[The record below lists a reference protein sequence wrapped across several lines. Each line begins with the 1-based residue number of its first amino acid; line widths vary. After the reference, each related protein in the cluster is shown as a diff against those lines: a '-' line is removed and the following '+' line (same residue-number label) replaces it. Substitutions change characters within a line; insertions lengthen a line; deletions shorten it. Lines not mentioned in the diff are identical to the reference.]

1 MHLNWAG
8 NLTYTAREVARP
20 TTLDELADVLARA
33 DKVRALGS
41 RHSFNDVADTP
52 GVHVQVDALDD
63 GNGLRPGR
71 YWVTEDGLV
80 VLASEAGAVD
90 LDPAT
95 GVASVTAGLRYGDI
109 MRTLHAEGRAL
120 ATMASLPHIS
130 VAGAVATATHG
141 SGDATR
147 SLAGAVV
154 GLELMTPDG
163 GRHRLVRGDADF
175 AGAVVSLGALGVVT
189 RVDLETEPAYEVRQ
203 DVALDL
209 PWDTLLERFDDVTG
223 AAYSVSVF
231 TGWDEP
237 AARHVWFKSRVDGGV
252 VAGDDGRPD
261 ALRHLRWATAPQHPV
276 PGVDPVACTEQLGVP
291 GPWYDRLS
299 HFRLEF
305 TPSAGAELQSE
316 YLLPRRNAVAAVE
329 AMRRLGP
336 VVAPHLLTSE
346 IRTIA
351 ADDLWLSPFDEDS
364 VGFHFTWLQHDAEVR
379 AVLPRIEEAL
389 LPLGARPHWGKLFA
403 VGLPD
408 VAATYP
414 RFADFRALAERM
426 DPAGKLRGGYV
437 ERLLG

>member
-1 MHLNWAG
+1 MHRNWAG
-8 NLTYTAREVARP
+8 NLTYSAREVARP

-33 DKVRALGS
+33 DRVRPLGS

-63 GNGLRPGR
+63 GRP
-71 YWVTEDGLV
+71 
-80 VLASEAGAVD
+80 AVD

-95 GVASVTAGLRYGDI
+95 GVASVVGGLRYGDI

-120 ATMASLPHIS
+120 GTMASLPHIS

-141 SGDATR
+141 SGDATK

-163 GRHRLVRGDADF
+163 ERLRFARGDAEF
-175 AGAVVSLGALGVVT
+175 PGAVVSLGALGVVT
-189 RVDLETEPAYEVRQ
+189 RVELETEPAYEVRQ
-203 DVALDL
+203 DVALDV
-209 PWDTLLERFDDVTG
+209 PWEVVLERLDDVTG
-223 AAYSVSVF
+223 AAYSVSLF
-231 TGWDEP
+231 TGWAEP
-237 AARHVWFKSRVDGGV
+237 AVRQVWFKSRVPGGAV
-252 VAGDDGRPD
+252 TDDGRPD
-261 ALRHLRWATAPQHPV
+261 SLSGLRWATEPVHPV

-291 GPWYDRLS
+291 GAWHDRLS

-316 YLLPRRNAVAAVE
+316 YLLPRRNAVAAIE
-329 AMRRLGP
+329 AVRALAP
-336 VVAPHLLTSE
+336 VVAPELQTTE

-351 ADDLWLSPFDEDS
+351 ADDLWLSPFSEDS
-364 VGFHFTWLQHDAEVR
+364 VGIHFTWLPHDAEVA
-379 AVLPRIEEAL
+379 AVLPRLEEVL

-403 VGLPD
+403 ADVRD

-414 RFADFRALAERM
+414 RFGDFRALAERL
-426 DPAGKLRGGYV
+426 DPAGRLRGGYLG
-437 ERLLG
+437 RLLG